1 MCIWKTAGMLHKINW
16 AKVTVY
22 SIGCEHPSVYS
33 TVLFLAQQSSGN
45 YSEVCERQKYGEL
58 WINGDPV
65 HLVSFY
71 WLIFLNSKQKNAF
84 VATALLRWLLLLL
97 SLWFECLRK
106 QTQADIHELIT
117 QLTEWLW
124 EFLVSSYWWLNAAKT
139 HAHLWLFCWLNWPS
153 FFGAT
158 FLGFLFFS
166 FQASPKYSCC

>member
-1 MCIWKTAGMLHKINW
+1 MHLKNCRNASQNKLGKSYSIQHWLWAPQCILNRTFFSSAVIRKLFRSMWKT
-16 AKVTVY
+16 KVWWTLDKQR
-22 SIGCEHPSVYS
+22 SCASGFFLL
-33 TVLFLAQQSSGN
+33 TDLF
-45 YSEVCERQKYGEL
+45 EFKT
-58 WINGDPV
+58 
-65 HLVSFY
+65 
-71 WLIFLNSKQKNAF
+71 KNAF

-97 SLWFECLRK
+97 SLSFEYLRK

-124 EFLVSSYWWLNAAKT
+124 EFLVSSHWWLNAAKT